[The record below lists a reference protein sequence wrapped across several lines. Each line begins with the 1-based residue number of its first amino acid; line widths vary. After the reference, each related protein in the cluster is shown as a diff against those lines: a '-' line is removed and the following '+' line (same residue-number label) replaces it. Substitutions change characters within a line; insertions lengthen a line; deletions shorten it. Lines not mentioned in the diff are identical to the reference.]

1 MTALPFRQVRD
12 RLNLSSDDDLLSLIA
27 RVPQWKDTGS
37 FVDIYSP
44 GMYGH
49 EYRRDGVPLSLDGD
63 SDRYISEEVGP
74 LRLRMWVTREDYRS
88 ACHISAPVS
97 PFAYRRVLWGDE
109 ETYDYGAEPDSPDT
123 PPHRIRL
130 FAGGAFRVWGVELTD
145 DMVTFRLAP
154 WRWQQPGVMPLYW
167 QVTRP
172 LPEALTDVMTICD
185 SGFNIL
191 KRLLASST
199 SDAKQLHDANT
210 TAVDQPPA
218 KGNTTPVATDTA
230 AQDTPYTITDFL
242 TPGGKQAS
250 GVVAYRRVLAVLVG
264 HVIRQPVKTIDDL
277 PARLYEMRPGGE
289 FQAVINAWL
298 ADLADLS
305 DDERQHVREIA
316 GVSADSWPDCTRG
329 DETSE
334 HLTRM
339 IWLCLAKLRGVAAV
353 YDTDVKERANKC
365 CNAYGK
371 YGPFCITHGERCHGK
386 TRECVVT
393 AAKKSIRNWI
403 SKLSFRT
410 GES

>member
-1 MTALPFRQVRD
+1 MTALSFRQVRD

-27 RVPQWKDTGS
+27 RVPQWTDTGA
-37 FVDIYSP
+37 FVDIHGP

-49 EYRRDGVPLSLDGD
+49 EYHRDGVPLSLDGD
-63 SDRYISEEVGP
+63 SDRYISEGVRP
-74 LRLRMWVTREDYRS
+74 LRLRMWVAREDFRC
-88 ACHISAPVS
+88 A
-97 PFAYRRVLWGDE
+97 RRASDPYSSGEYGRVGWYMDE
-109 ETYDYGAEPDSPDT
+109 SFGYQVAPDSSDT

-130 FAGGAFRVWGVELTD
+130 LAYGEFRIWGVVLTD
-145 DMVTFRLAP
+145 DLITFRLAP
-154 WRWQQPGVMPLYW
+154 CDWRQPGVMPLYW

-172 LPEALTDVMTICD
+172 LPDVLANSVRIWPT
-185 SGFNIL
+185 GFHIL
-191 KRLLASST
+191 KELLTSST
-199 SDAKQLHDANT
+199 SDAKQLHDADT
-210 TAVDQPPA
+210 SPVDTPPA
-218 KGNTTPVATDTA
+218 KRNTTPAETDTA
-230 AQDTPYTITDFL
+230 AQDTPYTVDDFAPDK
-242 TPGGKQAS
+242 TRPRDAPAK
-250 GVVAYRRVLAVLVG
+250 RRALAVLVG

-298 ADLADLS
+298 ADRS

-339 IWLCLAKLRGVAAV
+339 IWLCLAKLHGVAAV

-371 YGPFCITHGERCHGK
+371 YGPFCITHGERCHCK

>member
-1 MTALPFRQVRD
+1 MTALSFRQVRD

-27 RVPQWKDTGS
+27 RVPQWTDTGAII
-37 FVDIYSP
+37 DIYSP

-88 ACHISAPVS
+88 ACHISVPVS

-130 FAGGAFRVWGVELTD
+130 FAGGMFRIWGAVLTD
-145 DMVTFRLAP
+145 DLVTFRLAP

-172 LPEALTDVMTICD
+172 LPEALTDAMTIRD
-185 SGFNIL
+185 SGVNIL
-191 KRLLASST
+191 KELLASST

-218 KGNTTPVATDTA
+218 KANTTPAKTDTA
-230 AQDTPYTITDFL
+230 AQNTPYTTDDFD
-242 TPGGKQAS
+242 PGVLHAREDAVG
-250 GVVAYRRVLAVLVG
+250 RRALAVLVG
-264 HVIRQPVKTIDDL
+264 HVIHQPVNAMGDL
-277 PARLYEMRPGGE
+277 PVRLEMMRPGGG
-289 FQAVINAWL
+289 FQAVINEWL
-298 ADLADLS
+298 EKRS
-305 DDERQHVREIA
+305 DDERQRVEEIA
-316 GVSADSWPDCTRG
+316 GVSTDSWPDCTRG
-329 DETSE
+329 GETPE

-339 IWLCLAKLRGVAAV
+339 IWLCLAKLHGVAAV
-353 YDTDVKERANKC
+353 YDTDVKERAKKTSNR
-365 CNAYGK
+365 YGK
-371 YGPFCITHGERCHGK
+371 YGGK
-386 TRECVVT
+386 HIGNDAEKT
-393 AAKKSIRNWI
+393 AALPTIKRRAEAYLHPIKKD
-403 SKLSFRT
+403 
-410 GES
+410 

>member
-1 MTALPFRQVRD
+1 MTALSFRQVRD

-27 RVPQWKDTGS
+27 RVPQWTDTGAII
-37 FVDIYSP
+37 DIYSP

-88 ACHISAPVS
+88 ACHISVPVS

-130 FAGGAFRVWGVELTD
+130 FAGGMFRIWGAVLTD
-145 DMVTFRLAP
+145 DLVTFRLAP

-172 LPEALTDVMTICD
+172 LPEALTDAMTIRD
-185 SGFNIL
+185 SGVNIL
-191 KRLLASST
+191 KELLASST

-218 KGNTTPVATDTA
+218 KANTTPAKTDTA
-230 AQDTPYTITDFL
+230 AQNTPYTTDDFA
-242 TPGGKQAS
+242 PGVLHAREDAVG
-250 GVVAYRRVLAVLVG
+250 RRALAVLVG
-264 HVIRQPVKTIDDL
+264 HVIHQPVNAMEDL
-277 PARLYEMRPGGE
+277 PVRLDMMRPGGW
-289 FQAVINAWL
+289 FQAVINEWL
-298 ADLADLS
+298 EKRS
-305 DDERQHVREIA
+305 DDERQRVEEIA
-316 GVSADSWPDCTRG
+316 GVSTDSWPDCTRG
-329 DETSE
+329 GETPE

-339 IWLCLAKLRGVAAV
+339 IWLCLAKLHGVAAV
-353 YDTDVKERANKC
+353 YDTDVKERAKKTSNR
-365 CNAYGK
+365 YGK
-371 YGPFCITHGERCHGK
+371 YGGK
-386 TRECVVT
+386 HIGNDAEKT
-393 AAKKSIRNWI
+393 AALPTIKRRAEAYLHPIKKD
-403 SKLSFRT
+403 
-410 GES
+410 

>member
-1 MTALPFRQVRD
+1 MTALSFRQVRD

-27 RVPQWKDTGS
+27 RVPQWTDTGAII
-37 FVDIYSP
+37 DIYSP

-88 ACHISAPVS
+88 ACHISVPVS

-130 FAGGAFRVWGVELTD
+130 FAGGMFRIWGAVLTD
-145 DMVTFRLAP
+145 DLVTFRLAP

-172 LPEALTDVMTICD
+172 LPEALTDAMTIRD
-185 SGFNIL
+185 SGVNIL
-191 KRLLASST
+191 KELLASST

-218 KGNTTPVATDTA
+218 KANTTPAKTDTA
-230 AQDTPYTITDFL
+230 AQNTPYTTDDFD
-242 TPGGKQAS
+242 PGVLHAREDAVG
-250 GVVAYRRVLAVLVG
+250 RRALAVLVG
-264 HVIRQPVKTIDDL
+264 HVIHQPVNAMDDL
-277 PARLYEMRPGGE
+277 PVRLEMMRPGGG
-289 FQAVINAWL
+289 FQEVINEWL
-298 ADLADLS
+298 EKRS
-305 DDERQHVREIA
+305 DDERQRVEEIA
-316 GVSADSWPDCTRG
+316 GVSTDSWPDCTRG
-329 DETSE
+329 GETPE

-339 IWLCLAKLRGVAAV
+339 IWLCLAKLHGVAAV
-353 YDTDVKERANKC
+353 YDTDVKERAKKTSNR
-365 CNAYGK
+365 YGK
-371 YGPFCITHGERCHGK
+371 YGGK
-386 TRECVVT
+386 HIGNDAEKT
-393 AAKKSIRNWI
+393 AALPTIKRRAEAYLHPIKKD
-403 SKLSFRT
+403 
-410 GES
+410 

>member
-1 MTALPFRQVRD
+1 MTALSFRQVRD

-27 RVPQWKDTGS
+27 RVPQWTDTGAII
-37 FVDIYSP
+37 DIYSP

-88 ACHISAPVS
+88 ACHISVPVS

-130 FAGGAFRVWGVELTD
+130 FAGGMFRIWGAVLTD
-145 DMVTFRLAP
+145 DLVTFRLAP

-172 LPEALTDVMTICD
+172 LPEALTDAMTIRD
-185 SGFNIL
+185 SGVNIL
-191 KRLLASST
+191 KELLASST

-218 KGNTTPVATDTA
+218 KANTTPAKTDTA
-230 AQDTPYTITDFL
+230 AQNTPYTTDDFD
-242 TPGGKQAS
+242 PGVLHAREDAVG
-250 GVVAYRRVLAVLVG
+250 RRALAVLVG
-264 HVIRQPVKTIDDL
+264 HVIHQPVNAMDDL
-277 PARLYEMRPGGE
+277 PVRLEMMRPGDR
-289 FQAVINAWL
+289 FQAVINEWL
-298 ADLADLS
+298 EKRS
-305 DDERQHVREIA
+305 DDERQRVEEIA
-316 GVSADSWPDCTRG
+316 GVSTDSWPDCTRG
-329 DETSE
+329 GETPE

-339 IWLCLAKLRGVAAV
+339 IWLCLAKLHGVAAV
-353 YDTDVKERANKC
+353 YDTDVKERAKKTSNR
-365 CNAYGK
+365 YGK
-371 YGPFCITHGERCHGK
+371 YGGK
-386 TRECVVT
+386 HIGNDAEKT
-393 AAKKSIRNWI
+393 AALPTIKRRAEAYLHPIKKD
-403 SKLSFRT
+403 
-410 GES
+410 

>member
-1 MTALPFRQVRD
+1 MTALSFRQVRD

-27 RVPQWKDTGS
+27 RVPQWTDTGAII
-37 FVDIYSP
+37 DIYSP

-88 ACHISAPVS
+88 ACHISVPVS

-130 FAGGAFRVWGVELTD
+130 FAGGMFRIWGAVLTD
-145 DMVTFRLAP
+145 DLVTFRLAP

-172 LPEALTDVMTICD
+172 LPEALTDAMTIRD
-185 SGFNIL
+185 SGVNIL
-191 KRLLASST
+191 KELLASST

-218 KGNTTPVATDTA
+218 KANTTPAKTDTA
-230 AQDTPYTITDFL
+230 AQNTPYTTDDFD
-242 TPGGKQAS
+242 PGVLHAREDAVG
-250 GVVAYRRVLAVLVG
+250 RRALAVLVG
-264 HVIRQPVKTIDDL
+264 HVIHQPVNAMDDL
-277 PARLYEMRPGGE
+277 PVRLGMMRPGGR
-289 FQAVINAWL
+289 FQAVINEWL
-298 ADLADLS
+298 EKRS
-305 DDERQHVREIA
+305 DDERQRVEEIA
-316 GVSADSWPDCTRG
+316 GVSTDSWPDCTRG
-329 DETSE
+329 GETPE

-339 IWLCLAKLRGVAAV
+339 IWLCLAKLHGVAAV
-353 YDTDVKERANKC
+353 YDTDVKERAKKTSNR
-365 CNAYGK
+365 YGK
-371 YGPFCITHGERCHGK
+371 YGGK
-386 TRECVVT
+386 HIGNDAEKT
-393 AAKKSIRNWI
+393 AALPTIKRRAEAYLHPIKKD
-403 SKLSFRT
+403 
-410 GES
+410 

>member
-1 MTALPFRQVRD
+1 MTALSFRQVRD

-27 RVPQWKDTGS
+27 RVPQWTDTGA

-74 LRLRMWVTREDYRS
+74 LRLRMWVMREDFRC
-88 ACHISAPVS
+88 A
-97 PFAYRRVLWGDE
+97 RRASDHYYAGEYGRVEWYMDE
-109 ETYDYGAEPDSPDT
+109 SFGYQVEPDSSDT

-130 FAGGAFRVWGVELTD
+130 LAYGAFRIWGVVLTD
-145 DMVTFRLAP
+145 GLITFRLAP

-172 LPEALTDVMTICD
+172 LPDVLANSVHIWPT
-185 SGFNIL
+185 GFHIL
-191 KRLLASST
+191 KGLLASST
-199 SDAKQLHDANT
+199 SGAKQLHDADT
-210 TAVDQPPA
+210 SPVDTPPA
-218 KGNTTPVATDTA
+218 KGNTTPAETDTA
-230 AQDTPYTITDFL
+230 AQDIPYTITDFL

-250 GVVAYRRVLAVLVG
+250 GAVASRRVLAVLVG

-298 ADLADLS
+298 ADRS

-339 IWLCLAKLRGVAAV
+339 IWLCLAKLHGVAAV

>member
-1 MTALPFRQVRD
+1 MTALSFRQVRD

-27 RVPQWKDTGS
+27 RVPQWTDTGAII
-37 FVDIYSP
+37 DIYSP

-63 SDRYISEEVGP
+63 SDRYISEGVGP
-74 LRLRMWVTREDYRS
+74 LRLRMWVMREDYRS

-109 ETYDYGAEPDSPDT
+109 ETFDYGIAPDAPDT

-130 FAGGAFRVWGVELTD
+130 FAGGAFRVWGAVLTD
-145 DMVTFRLAP
+145 DLVTFRLAP

-167 QVTRP
+167 QVPRP
-172 LPEALTDVMTICD
+172 LPDVLADAVRIWPT
-185 SGFNIL
+185 GFHIL
-191 KRLLASST
+191 KELLTSST

-210 TAVDQPPA
+210 TAVDPPPA
-218 KGNTTPVATDTA
+218 KANTTPAKTDTA
-230 AQDTPYTITDFL
+230 AQNTPYTTDDFD
-242 TPGGKQAS
+242 PDKIRPRGAPAK
-250 GVVAYRRVLAVLVG
+250 RRALAVLVG
-264 HVIRQPVKTIDDL
+264 HVIRQPVNVMGDL
-277 PARLYEMRPGGE
+277 PARLGEMRPGGG
-289 FQAVINAWL
+289 FQLVINEWL
-298 ADLADLS
+298 EKRS
-305 DDERQHVREIA
+305 DDERQRVEEIA
-316 GVSADSWPDCTRG
+316 GVSTDSWPNCTSG
-329 DETSE
+329 GETPE

-353 YDTDVKERANKC
+353 YDTDVKARANKC

-371 YGPFCITHGERCHGK
+371 YGPFCITHGERCHCN

-410 GES
+410 GDS

>member
-1 MTALPFRQVRD
+1 MTALSFRQVRD

-27 RVPQWKDTGS
+27 RVPQWTDTGAII
-37 FVDIYSP
+37 DIYSP

-88 ACHISAPVS
+88 ACHISVPVS

-130 FAGGAFRVWGVELTD
+130 FAGGMFRIWGAVLTD
-145 DMVTFRLAP
+145 DLVTFRLAP

-172 LPEALTDVMTICD
+172 LPEALTDAMTIRD
-185 SGFNIL
+185 SGVNIL
-191 KRLLASST
+191 KELLASST

-218 KGNTTPVATDTA
+218 KANTTPAKTDTA
-230 AQDTPYTITDFL
+230 AQNTPYTTDDFD
-242 TPGGKQAS
+242 PGVLHAREDAVG
-250 GVVAYRRVLAVLVG
+250 RRALAVLVG
-264 HVIRQPVKTIDDL
+264 HVIHQPVNAMDDL
-277 PARLYEMRPGGE
+277 PVRLEMMRPGGW
-289 FQAVINAWL
+289 FQAVINEWL
-298 ADLADLS
+298 EKRS
-305 DDERQHVREIA
+305 DDERQRVEEIA
-316 GVSADSWPDCTRG
+316 GVSTDSWPDCTRG
-329 DETSE
+329 GETPE

-339 IWLCLAKLRGVAAV
+339 IWLCLAKLHGVAVV
-353 YDTDVKERANKC
+353 YDTDVGERARKTSNR
-365 CNAYGK
+365 YGK
-371 YGPFCITHGERCHGK
+371 YGGK
-386 TRECVVT
+386 HIGNDAEKT
-393 AAKKSIRNWI
+393 AARPTIRRRAEAHLHPIKKD
-403 SKLSFRT
+403 
-410 GES
+410 

>member
-1 MTALPFRQVRD
+1 MTALSFRQVRD

-27 RVPQWKDTGS
+27 RVPQWKDTGAII
-37 FVDIYSP
+37 DIHSP

-88 ACHISAPVS
+88 ACHISDPVS

-145 DMVTFRLAP
+145 DLVTFRLAP

-172 LPEALTDVMTICD
+172 LPEALTDVMTIWD
-185 SGFNIL
+185 SGANIL
-191 KRLLASST
+191 KGLLASST
-199 SDAKQLHDANT
+199 SGAKQLHDADT
-210 TAVDQPPA
+210 SPVDTPPA
-218 KGNTTPVATDTA
+218 KGNTTPAETDTA
-230 AQDTPYTITDFL
+230 AQDIPYTITDFL
-242 TPGGKQAS
+242 TPGGKRAS
-250 GVVAYRRVLAVLVG
+250 GAVASRRVLAVLVG

-298 ADLADLS
+298 ADRS

-339 IWLCLAKLRGVAAV
+339 IWLCLAKLHGVAAV

-371 YGPFCITHGERCHGK
+371 YGPFCITHGERCHCK

-410 GES
+410 GEP

>member
-1 MTALPFRQVRD
+1 MTALSFRQVRD

-27 RVPQWKDTGS
+27 RVPQWTDTGA

-130 FAGGAFRVWGVELTD
+130 FTGGAFRVWGVELTD
-145 DMVTFRLAP
+145 DLVTFRLAP
-154 WRWQQPGVMPLYW
+154 CRWQQPGVMPLYW

-172 LPEALTDVMTICD
+172 LPEALTDAMTIRD
-185 SGFNIL
+185 SGVNIL
-191 KRLLASST
+191 KELLTSST

-218 KGNTTPVATDTA
+218 KANTTPAKTDTA
-230 AQDTPYTITDFL
+230 AQNTPYTTDDFD
-242 TPGGKQAS
+242 PGVLHAREDAVG
-250 GVVAYRRVLAVLVG
+250 RRALAVLVG
-264 HVIRQPVKTIDDL
+264 HVIHQPVNAMDDL
-277 PARLYEMRPGGE
+277 PVRLEMMRPGGW
-289 FQAVINAWL
+289 FQAVINEWL
-298 ADLADLS
+298 EKRS
-305 DDERQHVREIA
+305 DDERQRVEEIA
-316 GVSADSWPDCTRG
+316 GVSTDSWPDCTRG
-329 DETSE
+329 GETPE

-339 IWLCLAKLRGVAAV
+339 IWLCLAKLHGVAAV
-353 YDTDVKERANKC
+353 YDTDVGKRARKTSNR
-365 CNAYGK
+365 YGK
-371 YGPFCITHGERCHGK
+371 YGGK
-386 TRECVVT
+386 HIGNDAEKT
-393 AAKKSIRNWI
+393 AALPTIKRRAETHLHPIKKD
-403 SKLSFRT
+403 
-410 GES
+410 

>member
-1 MTALPFRQVRD
+1 MTALSFRQVRD

-27 RVPQWKDTGS
+27 RVPQWTDTGAII
-37 FVDIYSP
+37 DIYSP

-88 ACHISAPVS
+88 ACHISVPVS

-130 FAGGAFRVWGVELTD
+130 FAGGMFRIWGAVLTD
-145 DMVTFRLAP
+145 DLVTFRLAP

-172 LPEALTDVMTICD
+172 LPEALTDAMTIRD
-185 SGFNIL
+185 SGVNIL
-191 KRLLASST
+191 KELLASST

-218 KGNTTPVATDTA
+218 KANTTPAKTDTA
-230 AQDTPYTITDFL
+230 AQNTPYTTDDFD
-242 TPGGKQAS
+242 PGVLHAREDAVG
-250 GVVAYRRVLAVLVG
+250 RRALAVLVG
-264 HVIRQPVKTIDDL
+264 HVIHQPVNAMDDL
-277 PARLYEMRPGGE
+277 PVRLDMMRPGGG
-289 FQAVINAWL
+289 FQAVINEWL
-298 ADLADLS
+298 EKRS
-305 DDERQHVREIA
+305 DDERQRVEEIA
-316 GVSADSWPDCTRG
+316 GVSTDSWPDCTRG
-329 DETSE
+329 GETPE

-339 IWLCLAKLRGVAAV
+339 IWLCLAKLHGVAAV
-353 YDTDVKERANKC
+353 YDTDVKERAKKTSNR
-365 CNAYGK
+365 YGK
-371 YGPFCITHGERCHGK
+371 YGGK
-386 TRECVVT
+386 HIGNDAEKT
-393 AAKKSIRNWI
+393 AALPTIKRRAEAYLHPIKKD
-403 SKLSFRT
+403 
-410 GES
+410 

>member
-1 MTALPFRQVRD
+1 MTALSFRQVRD

-27 RVPQWKDTGS
+27 RVPQWTDTGAII
-37 FVDIYSP
+37 DIYSP

-88 ACHISAPVS
+88 ACHISVPVS

-130 FAGGAFRVWGVELTD
+130 FAGGMFRIWGAVLTD
-145 DMVTFRLAP
+145 DLVTFRLAP

-172 LPEALTDVMTICD
+172 LPEALTDAMTIRD
-185 SGFNIL
+185 SGVNIL
-191 KRLLASST
+191 KELLASST

-218 KGNTTPVATDTA
+218 KANTTPAKTDTA
-230 AQDTPYTITDFL
+230 AQNTPYTTDDFD
-242 TPGGKQAS
+242 PGVLHAREDAVG
-250 GVVAYRRVLAVLVG
+250 RRALAVLVG
-264 HVIRQPVKTIDDL
+264 HVIHQPVNAMDDL
-277 PARLYEMRPGGE
+277 PVRLEMMRPGDW
-289 FQAVINAWL
+289 FQAVINEWL
-298 ADLADLS
+298 EKRS
-305 DDERQHVREIA
+305 DDERQRVEEIA
-316 GVSADSWPDCTRG
+316 GVSTDSWPDCTRG
-329 DETSE
+329 GETPE

-339 IWLCLAKLRGVAAV
+339 IWLCLAKLHGVAAV
-353 YDTDVKERANKC
+353 YDTDVGERARKTSNR
-365 CNAYGK
+365 YGK
-371 YGPFCITHGERCHGK
+371 YGGK
-386 TRECVVT
+386 HIGNDAEKT
-393 AAKKSIRNWI
+393 AARPTIRRRAEAHLHPIKKD
-403 SKLSFRT
+403 
-410 GES
+410 

>member
-1 MTALPFRQVRD
+1 MTALSFRQVRD

-27 RVPQWKDTGS
+27 RVPQWTDTGAII
-37 FVDIYSP
+37 DIYSP

-88 ACHISAPVS
+88 ACHISVPVS

-130 FAGGAFRVWGVELTD
+130 FAGGMFRIWGAVLTD
-145 DMVTFRLAP
+145 DLVTFRLAP

-172 LPEALTDVMTICD
+172 LPEALTDAMTIRD
-185 SGFNIL
+185 SGVNIL
-191 KRLLASST
+191 KELLASST

-218 KGNTTPVATDTA
+218 KANTTPAKTDTA
-230 AQDTPYTITDFL
+230 AQNTPYTTDDFD
-242 TPGGKQAS
+242 PGVLHAREDAVG
-250 GVVAYRRVLAVLVG
+250 RRALAVLVG
-264 HVIRQPVKTIDDL
+264 HVIHQPVNAMDDL
-277 PARLYEMRPGGE
+277 PVRLEMMRPGGW
-289 FQAVINAWL
+289 FQAVINEWL
-298 ADLADLS
+298 EKRS
-305 DDERQHVREIA
+305 DDERQRVEEIA
-316 GVSADSWPDCTRG
+316 GVSTDSWPDCTRG
-329 DETSE
+329 GETPE

-339 IWLCLAKLRGVAAV
+339 IWLCLAKLHGVAAV
-353 YDTDVKERANKC
+353 YDTDVGERARKTSNR
-365 CNAYGK
+365 YGK
-371 YGPFCITHGERCHGK
+371 YGGK
-386 TRECVVT
+386 HIGNDAEKT
-393 AAKKSIRNWI
+393 AARPTIRRRAEAHLHPIKKD
-403 SKLSFRT
+403 
-410 GES
+410 

>member
-27 RVPQWKDTGS
+27 RVPQWEDTGA

-185 SGFNIL
+185 SGFSIL
-191 KRLLASST
+191 KRLLARST
-199 SDAKQLHDANT
+199 SDAKQLHDADT
-210 TAVDQPPA
+210 SPVDPPPA
-218 KGNTTPVATDTA
+218 KRNTMPAETDDFFGARGRPAGRAT
-230 AQDTPYTITDFL
+230 
-242 TPGGKQAS
+242 
-250 GVVAYRRVLAVLVG
+250 LAVLVG
-264 HVIRQPVKTIDDL
+264 LVIGVPQPHYAVPLRKVYDEL
-277 PARLYEMRPGGE
+277 KPGGI
-289 FQAVINAWL
+289 FRGVIDGWLRALPPEMQDNA
-298 ADLADLS
+298 A
-305 DDERQHVREIA
+305 RITGIHA
-316 GVSADSWPDCTRG
+316 GDWTAYDNAPDSEDG
-329 DETSE
+329 I
-334 HLTRM
+334 M
-339 IWLCLAKLRGVAAV
+339 GMVWLCLAYLEGLPEAHTTGKKPAKNVRRAYAHIEKAYKELDTCRAAMSNTAV
-353 YDTDVKERANKC
+353 GDWFEKWTKRRSELKEK
-365 CNAYGK
+365 
-371 YGPFCITHGERCHGK
+371 
-386 TRECVVT
+386 
-393 AAKKSIRNWI
+393 
-403 SKLSFRT
+403 
-410 GES
+410 GESKTILWDK

>member
-1 MTALPFRQVRD
+1 MTALSFRQVRD
-12 RLNLSSDDDLLSLIA
+12 RLNLSSDDDLLSLMA
-27 RVPQWKDTGS
+27 RVPQWTDTGAII
-37 FVDIYSP
+37 DIYSP

-88 ACHISAPVS
+88 ACHISVPVS

-109 ETYDYGAEPDSPDT
+109 ETFDYGIAPDAPDT

-130 FAGGAFRVWGVELTD
+130 FAGGAFRVWGAVLTD
-145 DMVTFRLAP
+145 DLVTFRLAP

-167 QVTRP
+167 QVPRP
-172 LPEALTDVMTICD
+172 LPDVLADAVRIWPT
-185 SGFNIL
+185 GFHIL
-191 KRLLASST
+191 KELLTSST

-210 TAVDQPPA
+210 TAVDPPPA
-218 KGNTTPVATDTA
+218 KANTTPAKTDTA
-230 AQDTPYTITDFL
+230 AQNTPYTTDDFD
-242 TPGGKQAS
+242 PDKIRPRGAPAK
-250 GVVAYRRVLAVLVG
+250 RRALAVLVG
-264 HVIRQPVKTIDDL
+264 HVIRQPVNVMGDL
-277 PARLYEMRPGGE
+277 PARLGEMRPGGG
-289 FQAVINAWL
+289 FQLVINEWL
-298 ADLADLS
+298 EKRS
-305 DDERQHVREIA
+305 DDERQRVEEIA
-316 GVSADSWPDCTRG
+316 GVSTDSWPNCTSG
-329 DETSE
+329 GETPE

-353 YDTDVKERANKC
+353 YDTDVKARANKC

-371 YGPFCITHGERCHGK
+371 YGPFCITHGERCHCN

-410 GES
+410 GDS

>member
-1 MTALPFRQVRD
+1 MTALSFRQVRD

-27 RVPQWKDTGS
+27 RVPQWTDTGAII
-37 FVDIYSP
+37 DIYSP

-88 ACHISAPVS
+88 ACHISVPVS

-130 FAGGAFRVWGVELTD
+130 FAGGMFRIWGAVLTD
-145 DMVTFRLAP
+145 DLVTFRLAP

-172 LPEALTDVMTICD
+172 LPEALTDAMTIRD
-185 SGFNIL
+185 SGVNIL
-191 KRLLASST
+191 KELLASST

-218 KGNTTPVATDTA
+218 KANTTPAKTDTA
-230 AQDTPYTITDFL
+230 AQNTPYTTDDFD
-242 TPGGKQAS
+242 PGVLHAREDAVG
-250 GVVAYRRVLAVLVG
+250 RRALAVLVG
-264 HVIRQPVKTIDDL
+264 HVIHQPVNAMDDL
-277 PARLYEMRPGGE
+277 PVRLGMMRPGGG
-289 FQAVINAWL
+289 FQAVINEWL
-298 ADLADLS
+298 EKRS
-305 DDERQHVREIA
+305 DDERQRVEEIA
-316 GVSADSWPDCTRG
+316 GVSTDSWPDCTRG
-329 DETSE
+329 GETPE

-339 IWLCLAKLRGVAAV
+339 IWLCLAKLHGVAAV
-353 YDTDVKERANKC
+353 YDTDVKERAKKTSNR
-365 CNAYGK
+365 YGK
-371 YGPFCITHGERCHGK
+371 YGGK
-386 TRECVVT
+386 HIGNDAEKT
-393 AAKKSIRNWI
+393 AALPTIKRWAEAYLHPIKKD
-403 SKLSFRT
+403 
-410 GES
+410 

>member
-1 MTALPFRQVRD
+1 MTALSFRQVRD

-27 RVPQWKDTGS
+27 RVPQWTDTGA

-88 ACHISAPVS
+88 ACHISVPVS

-130 FAGGAFRVWGVELTD
+130 FAGGMFRIWGAVLTD
-145 DMVTFRLAP
+145 DLVTFRLAP

-172 LPEALTDVMTICD
+172 LPEALTNSMTIRD
-185 SGFNIL
+185 DGLHIL
-191 KRLLASST
+191 KELLASST

-218 KGNTTPVATDTA
+218 KANTTPAKTDTA
-230 AQDTPYTITDFL
+230 AQNTPYTTDDFD
-242 TPGGKQAS
+242 PGVLHAREDAVG
-250 GVVAYRRVLAVLVG
+250 RRALAVLVG
-264 HVIRQPVKTIDDL
+264 HVIHQPVNAMDDL
-277 PARLYEMRPGGE
+277 PVRLEKMRPGGE
-289 FQAVINAWL
+289 FQEVINAWL
-298 ADLADLS
+298 EKRS
-305 DDERQHVREIA
+305 DGERQRVEEIA
-316 GVSADSWPDCTRG
+316 GVSTDSWPDCTRG
-329 DETSE
+329 GETPE

-339 IWLCLAKLRGVAAV
+339 IWLCLAKLHGVAAV
-353 YDTDVKERANKC
+353 YDTDVGERARKTSNR
-365 CNAYGK
+365 YGK
-371 YGPFCITHGERCHGK
+371 YGGK
-386 TRECVVT
+386 HIGNDAEKT
-393 AAKKSIRNWI
+393 AARPSIRRRAEAHLHPI
-403 SKLSFRT
+403 KKD
-410 GES
+410 

>member
-1 MTALPFRQVRD
+1 MTALSFRQVRD

-27 RVPQWKDTGS
+27 RVPQWTDTGAII
-37 FVDIYSP
+37 DIYSP

-88 ACHISAPVS
+88 ACHISVPVS

-130 FAGGAFRVWGVELTD
+130 FAGGMFRIWGAVLTD
-145 DMVTFRLAP
+145 DLVTFRLAP

-172 LPEALTDVMTICD
+172 LPEALTDAMTIRD
-185 SGFNIL
+185 SGVNIL
-191 KRLLASST
+191 KELLASST

-218 KGNTTPVATDTA
+218 KANTTPAKTDTA
-230 AQDTPYTITDFL
+230 AQNTPYTTDDFD
-242 TPGGKQAS
+242 PGVLHAREDAVG
-250 GVVAYRRVLAVLVG
+250 RRALAVLVG
-264 HVIRQPVKTIDDL
+264 HVIHQPVNAMDDL
-277 PARLYEMRPGGE
+277 PVRLEMMRPGGR
-289 FQAVINAWL
+289 FQAVINEWL
-298 ADLADLS
+298 EKRS
-305 DDERQHVREIA
+305 DDERQRVEEIA
-316 GVSADSWPDCTRG
+316 GVSTDSWPDCTRG
-329 DETSE
+329 GETPE

-339 IWLCLAKLRGVAAV
+339 IWLCLAKLHGVAAV
-353 YDTDVKERANKC
+353 YDTDVGERARKTSNR
-365 CNAYGK
+365 YGK
-371 YGPFCITHGERCHGK
+371 YGGK
-386 TRECVVT
+386 HIGNDAEKT
-393 AAKKSIRNWI
+393 AARPTIRRRAEAHLHPIKKD
-403 SKLSFRT
+403 
-410 GES
+410 

>member
-1 MTALPFRQVRD
+1 MTALSFRQVRD

-27 RVPQWKDTGS
+27 RVPQWTDTGAII
-37 FVDIYSP
+37 DIYSP

-74 LRLRMWVTREDYRS
+74 LRLRMWVMREDYRS

-109 ETYDYGAEPDSPDT
+109 ETFDYGIAPDSPDT

-145 DMVTFRLAP
+145 DLTAFRLAP
-154 WRWQQPGVMPLYW
+154 WRWQRPGVMPLYW
-167 QVTRP
+167 QTSRP
-172 LPEALTDVMTICD
+172 LPDALTDAMTICD

-191 KRLLASST
+191 KELLASST
-199 SDAKQLHDANT
+199 SDAKQLHDVNT
-210 TAVDQPPA
+210 SPVDPPPA
-218 KGNTTPVATDTA
+218 KGNTMPAETCTA
-230 AQDTPYTITDFL
+230 AQDTPYTVDDFAPDK
-242 TPGGKQAS
+242 TRPRDAPAK
-250 GVVAYRRVLAVLVG
+250 RRVLAVLVG
-264 HVIRQPVKTIDDL
+264 HVIRQPVNVMGDL
-277 PARLYEMRPGGE
+277 PARLGEMRPGGG
-289 FQAVINAWL
+289 FQLVINEWL
-298 ADLADLS
+298 EERS
-305 DDERQHVREIA
+305 DDERQRVEEIA
-316 GVSADSWPDCTRG
+316 GVSTDSWPDCTRCG
-329 DETSE
+329 ETPE

-339 IWLCLAKLRGVAAV
+339 IWLCLAKLHGVAAV
-353 YDTDVKERANKC
+353 YDTDVKARANKC

-371 YGPFCITHGERCHGK
+371 YGPFCITHGERCHCN